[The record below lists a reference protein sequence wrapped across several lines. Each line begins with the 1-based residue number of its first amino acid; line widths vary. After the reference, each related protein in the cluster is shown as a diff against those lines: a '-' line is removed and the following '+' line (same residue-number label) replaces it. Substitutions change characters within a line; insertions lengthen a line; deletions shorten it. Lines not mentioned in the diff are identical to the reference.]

1 MNKMSYADVVRKA
14 QYNENMKKTEED
26 RKREL
31 SEKRTKIADAQRAL
45 REYQLNAGTSQVPWL
60 FADEDQTNERPQ
72 LSSFYEDFHKFYRYY
87 DESGNLPEQAFNAYF
102 VFYEMGHEEFDE
114 RCNNYYREQDMR
126 ADFDNWF
133 DGEYTC
139 HTDGG
144 ARIHHRYRFRRY
156 SSKQDK
162 TNTDIYLEDPVP
174 MKPAGSGRLSG
185 DWSRCYC
192 SFCDKVLPY
201 YGSQK
206 LKNTQW
212 YRRNCAAPVYDD
224 YDSYSYT
231 NGRGFDDGVGK
242 DSFDTSSDSDSD
254 FYDSGRQGGRK
265 NESKEAREEVT
276 NATFYK
282 MYDCPEGDE
291 PCAHKKVDGVCV
303 VPTYKELISECLE
316 NEFKDAKKFIC
327 GFQRGQLTHL
337 TNGSDSVTETKFY
350 KAMTDRIK
358 HLKCGI
364 CRGATRED
372 CLQHLPQM
380 ADFMSSLKSL
390 GEYIRAINEK
400 DAVFFF
406 DIHETQQ
413 DFCQVRDDMFYTMV
427 KLDNELESLESE
439 MRGLIVMVN
448 FHNGDIHS
456 RYIRK
461 GKSDEIPEEFRARY
475 VKMCSLKLSIAVG
488 YQQRYGHTK
497 RQLIRLRELAFT
509 FEMYHSRFRD
519 LVQTGHQLS
528 IKNATNRNRD
538 RRFRHQV
545 RNFLNMAA
553 ICA

>member
-1 MNKMSYADVVRKA
+1 MSYAGVVRKA
-14 QYNENMKKTEED
+14 QYNEDMKKTEED

-45 REYQLNAGTSQVPWL
+45 REYQLNSSPDNTPLNNWL
-60 FADEDQTNERPQ
+60 FVDDYSIGVRPQ

-114 RCNNYYREQDMR
+114 RCNNYYHEQDMR
-126 ADFDNWF
+126 AEWF
-133 DGEYTC
+133 DGD
-139 HTDGG
+139 HP
-144 ARIHHRYRFRRY
+144 RR
-156 SSKQDK
+156 SRDK

-174 MKPAGSGRLSG
+174 MKPAGSGRLSD

-212 YRRNCAAPVYDD
+212 YRRNCTTPVYND
-224 YDSYSYT
+224 YNSYSYT

-254 FYDSGRQGGRK
+254 FYDSGRQGDRK
-265 NESKEAREEVT
+265 NESKEAREEAT
-276 NATFYK
+276 NAPFYK

-303 VPTYKELISECLE
+303 ILTYKELVSECLE

-327 GFQRGQLTHL
+327 GFRWGQLSHL

-358 HLKCGI
+358 HLKCGV

-380 ADFMSSLKSL
+380 ADFMTSLKSL

-413 DFCQVRDDMFYTMV
+413 DFCQVRDDIFYTMV
-427 KLDNELESLESE
+427 KLDHELESLEAE
-439 MRGLIVMVN
+439 MRGLIAMVN

-456 RYIRK
+456 RYICK

-509 FEMYHSRFRD
+509 FEMYYTEFHNLLR
-519 LVQTGHQLS
+519 TGHQLP
-528 IKNATNRNRD
+528 IKSATNSNRD
-538 RRFRHQV
+538 RRFQQQV
-545 RNFLNMAA
+545 RNFLNLST